1 MNPGLLQTFALS
13 RYPDRTAVVF
23 HDQRLS
29 FDELNVRSNKL
40 GNALLSLGLKKG
52 QKVAV
57 LMNNCLELVESLS
70 GIPKIGLAIV
80 PLNAR
85 QSGPEQAYI
94 LNDSEADALIVGE
107 NLFPVIE
114 PVLPAIPRLHQI
126 IVAGGGKGGLD
137 YHDLVD
143 QQSGTLPEIEV
154 KEDDIDRIHYTS
166 GTTGRP
172 KGVVGTYR
180 ITYDRL
186 VNTLLNLDQPILPTD
201 VNLNIGPLTHAAGL
215 MLSTYS
221 IRGASNVILDKF
233 DIELVFQTIEKEKV
247 TAVLFIPTM
256 MNMMLVHPKLRAY
269 DLSSLKRIWYGTA
282 PMAPEKL
289 KEAIQ
294 IFGNIFRQNYGL
306 TEAPQP
312 ITYLGPEDHII
323 EGTEKERRRLASAGK
338 PALGVAVKIVKD
350 DGLPIK
356 PGEIG
361 EITIQTNQL
370 MKEYWKNPG
379 ATAEAFR
386 GGWFHTGD
394 MATLDEDGF
403 IYIMDRKHD
412 MIISGGFNIYPR
424 EVEDA
429 IMTHPQVAEAAV
441 IGIPD
446 EVWGESVK
454 AFVVVKPGA
463 VLTEEDII
471 QCCKEHLASY
481 KKPKSVEFRA
491 DLPKTPM
498 EKCFARCSRN
508 PIGRVV
514 NEGCEGG

>member
-1 MNPGLLQTFALS
+1 MNPGLLQTFALN
-13 RYPDRTAVVF
+13 RYPDRTAVIF
-23 HDQRLS
+23 QNQQLTFR
-29 FDELNVRSNKL
+29 ELNARSNKL
-40 GNALLSLGLKKG
+40 GNGLLSLGLKKG

-57 LMNNCLELVESLS
+57 LMNNGLELVECLT
-70 GIPKIGLAIV
+70 GIPKIGLALV

-85 QSGPEQAYI
+85 QSGQEHAYI
-94 LNDSEADALIVGE
+94 LNDSETDALIVGA
-107 NLFPVIE
+107 NLLPVID
-114 PVLPAIPRLHQI
+114 PVLSVIPRLKQI
-126 IVAGGGKGGLD
+126 ILVGGGKGGLD
-137 YHDLVD
+137 YHDLMD
-143 QQSGTLPEIEV
+143 QQSETLPEIEV
-154 KEDDIDRIHYTS
+154 DENDIDRIHYTS
-166 GTTGRP
+166 GTTGKP
-172 KGVVGTYR
+172 KGVVGTFR
-180 ITYDRL
+180 ITYNRL

-215 MLSTYS
+215 MMSTYA
-221 IRGASNVILDKF
+221 IRGAANVILDKF
-233 DIELVFQTIEKEKV
+233 DIDQVLQTIEKEKV

-256 MNMMLVHPKLRAY
+256 MNMILMHPHLQGY

-289 KEAIQ
+289 REGIK

-323 EGTEKERRRLASAGK
+323 DGTEKEQRRLASAGK
-338 PALGVAVKIVKD
+338 PALGVAVKIVKED
-350 DGLPIK
+350 ETEIK

-370 MKEYWKNPG
+370 MKEYWKNPE

-394 MATLDEDGF
+394 MGTVDEDGF

-441 IGIPD
+441 IGVPD
-446 EVWGESVK
+446 DIWGESVK
-454 AFVVVKPGA
+454 AFVVTKPGA
-463 VLTEEDII
+463 ALAEKDII
-471 QCCKEHLASY
+471 EPCKKQLASY
-481 KKPKSVEFRA
+481 KKPKSVEFVP
-491 DLPKTPM
+491 DLPKNAYGKVLRKVLKEPFW
-498 EKCFARCSRN
+498 K
-508 PIGRVV
+508 GRERRV
-514 NEGCEGG
+514 

>member
-1 MNPGLLQTFALS
+1 MNPGLLQTFALN
-13 RYPDRTAVVF
+13 RYPDRTAIIF
-23 HDQRLS
+23 KDQRLT
-29 FDELNVRSNKL
+29 FRELNARSNKL

-70 GIPKIGLAIV
+70 AIPKVGLATV

-94 LNDSEADALIVGE
+94 LNDAEADALIVAE

-114 PVLPAIPRLHQI
+114 PVLPAVPRLQHI
-126 IVAGGGKGGLD
+126 IMVGVGRGGLN
-137 YHDLVD
+137 YKDLVD
-143 QQSGTLPEIEV
+143 QQSEILPEIEV
-154 KEDDIDRIHYTS
+154 EDDDIDRIHYTS
-166 GTTGRP
+166 GTTGKP
-172 KGVVGTYR
+172 KGVVGTFG

-186 VNTLLNLDQPILPTD
+186 VTNLLNLDQPIGPDD
-201 VNLNIGPLTHAAGL
+201 VNLNIGPLTHAAGF
-215 MLSTYS
+215 MMSIYS
-221 IRGASNVILDKF
+221 IRGAANVVLDKF
-233 DIELVFQTIEKEKV
+233 DIDQVLQTIEKEKV

-256 MNMMLVHPKLRAY
+256 MNMILMHPRLQAY

-289 KEAIQ
+289 KEGIRV
-294 IFGNIFRQNYGL
+294 FGNIFRQNYGL

-323 EGTEKERRRLASAGK
+323 EGTEKEKRRLASAGK
-338 PALGVAVKIVKD
+338 PALGVAVKIVKED
-350 DGLPIK
+350 DTEIK

-361 EITIQTNQL
+361 EITIQTRQL
-370 MKEYWKNPG
+370 MKAYWKNPE
-379 ATAEAFR
+379 ATTEAFR

-394 MATLDEDGF
+394 MATIDEDGY

-441 IGIPD
+441 IGVPD

-454 AFVVVKPGA
+454 AFVVTKPGA
-463 VLTEEDII
+463 RLAEEEII
-471 QCCKEHLASY
+471 QSCKKHLASY
-481 KKPKSVEFRA
+481 KKPKSVEFVP
-491 DLPKTPM
+491 DLPKNAYGKVLRKVLKEPYWQ
-498 EKCFARCSRN
+498 
-508 PIGRVV
+508 GRQRRV
-514 NEGCEGG
+514 

>member
-13 RYPDRTAVVF
+13 RYPDRTAIVF
-23 HDQRLS
+23 QDQKLTFR
-29 FDELNVRSNKL
+29 ELNARSNKL
-40 GNALLSLGLKKG
+40 GNALFSLGLKKG

-57 LMNNCLELVESLS
+57 LMNNCLELVESLT

-85 QSGPEQAYI
+85 QSGQEQAYI
-94 LNDSEADALIVGE
+94 LNDAEADALIVGA
-107 NLFPVIE
+107 NLFPVID
-114 PVLPAIPRLHQI
+114 PILPSVPRLKQI
-126 IVAGGGKGGLD
+126 LVVGGRKGGLN
-137 YHDLVD
+137 YKDLVEN
-143 QQSGTLPEIEV
+143 QPETLPEIEV
-154 KEDDIDRIHYTS
+154 REDDIDRIHYTS
-166 GTTGRP
+166 GTTGKP

-180 ITYDRL
+180 TTYDRL
-186 VNTLLNLDQPILPTD
+186 VNTLLNLDQPILPSD

-215 MLSTYS
+215 MMSTYS
-221 IRGASNVILDKF
+221 IRGAVNVVLDKF
-233 DIELVFQTIEKEKV
+233 DIELVLQTIEKEKV

-256 MNMMLVHPKLRAY
+256 MNMILMHPKLHAY

-289 KEAIQ
+289 KEAIK

-323 EGTEKERRRLASAGK
+323 DGTEKEQRRLASAGK
-338 PALGVAVKIVKD
+338 PALGVSLKIVKED
-350 DGLPIK
+350 DSGIK
-356 PGEIG
+356 PGEVG
-361 EITIQTNQL
+361 EILIQTNQL
-370 MKEYWKNPG
+370 MKEYWKNPE

-394 MATLDEDGF
+394 MGTIDEDGF

-441 IGIPD
+441 IGVPD

-463 VLTEEDII
+463 RLAEEEII
-471 QCCKEHLASY
+471 QSCKEHLASY
-481 KKPKSVEFRA
+481 KKPKSVEFVP
-491 DLPKTPM
+491 DLPKNAYGKVLRKVLKEPYWQ
-498 EKCFARCSRN
+498 
-508 PIGRVV
+508 GRERRV
-514 NEGCEGG
+514 

>member
-1 MNPGLLQTFALS
+1 MNPGLLQTFALI
-13 RYPDRTAVVF
+13 RYPDRTAIIF
-23 HDQRLS
+23 QDQRLT
-29 FDELNVRSNKL
+29 FRELNARSNQL
-40 GNALLSLGLKKG
+40 GNALLSLGLKTG

-57 LMNNCLELVESLS
+57 LMNNCVELVESLS
-70 GIPKIGLAIV
+70 GIPKSGLALV

-85 QSGPEQAYI
+85 QSGQEQAYI
-94 LNDSEADALIVGE
+94 LNDSEAEALIVGE
-107 NLFPVIE
+107 NLFPVID
-114 PVLPAIPRLHQI
+114 PILTAVPRLKH
-126 IVAGGGKGGLD
+126 IVIVGGDRRGGLN
-137 YHDLVD
+137 YQDLVGK
-143 QQSGTLPEIEV
+143 QPETEPKVEID
-154 KEDDIDRIHYTS
+154 EDDIDRIHYTS
-166 GTTGRP
+166 GTTGKP
-172 KGVVGTYR
+172 KGVVVTYR
-180 ITYDRL
+180 ITYNHL
-186 VNTLLNLDQPILPTD
+186 VNTLLNLDQPISPTD

-215 MLSTYS
+215 MMSTYC
-221 IRGASNVILDKF
+221 IRGAANVVLDKF
-233 DIELVFQTIEKEKV
+233 DIDLVFQTIEKEKV

-256 MNMMLVHPKLRAY
+256 MNMILAHPKLHTY

-282 PMAPEKL
+282 PMSPEKL

-338 PALGVAVKIVKD
+338 PALGVAVRIVKED
-350 DGLPIK
+350 DVEIK

-361 EITIQTNQL
+361 EIVIQTNQL
-370 MKEYWKNPG
+370 MKEYWKNPQ

-394 MATLDEDGF
+394 MGTIDEDGF

-441 IGIPD
+441 VGVPD
-446 EVWGESVK
+446 EIWGESVK

-463 VLTEEDII
+463 ALTEEHII

-481 KKPKSVEFRA
+481 KKPKSVEFRP
-491 DLPKTPM
+491 DLPKNAYGKVLRKVLKEPYWQGHT
-498 EKCFARCSRN
+498 R
-508 PIGRVV
+508 RV
-514 NEGCEGG
+514 

>member
-1 MNPGLLQTFALS
+1 MNPGLLQSFALS

-23 HDQRLS
+23 QDQKLTFRG
-29 FDELNVRSNKL
+29 LNARSNKL

-85 QSGPEQAYI
+85 QSGQEQAYI
-94 LNDSEADALIVGE
+94 LNDSETDAIIVGA
-107 NLFPVIE
+107 NLFPVID
-114 PVLPAIPRLHQI
+114 PILPSVPRLKQI
-126 IVAGGGKGGLD
+126 IMVGAEDGGLN
-137 YHDLVD
+137 YKDLVD
-143 QQSGTLPEIEV
+143 NQSETLPEIEV

-166 GTTGRP
+166 GTTGKP
-172 KGVVGTYR
+172 KGVVGTFR

-186 VNTLLNLDQPILPTD
+186 VNTLLNLDQPILPSD

-215 MLSTYS
+215 MMSTYS
-221 IRGASNVILDKF
+221 IRGAVNVVLDKF
-233 DIELVFQTIEKEKV
+233 DIELVLQTIEKEKV

-256 MNMMLVHPKLRAY
+256 MNMILMHPKLHNY

-289 KEAIQ
+289 KEAIK

-306 TEAPQP
+306 TEASQP

-323 EGTEKERRRLASAGK
+323 DGTDKEQRRLASAGK
-338 PALGVAVKIVKD
+338 PALGVSVKIVKED
-350 DGLPIK
+350 DSGIK
-356 PGEIG
+356 PGEVG
-361 EITIQTNQL
+361 EILIQTNQL
-370 MKEYWKNPG
+370 MKEYWKNPQ

-394 MATLDEDGF
+394 MGTIDEDGF

-429 IMTHPQVAEAAV
+429 IMTNPQVAEAAV
-441 IGIPD
+441 IGVPD
-446 EVWGESVK
+446 EVWGESVR
-454 AFVVVKPGA
+454 AFVVAKPGA
-463 VLTEEDII
+463 ALSEEDII
-471 QCCKEHLASY
+471 ESCKKQLASY
-481 KKPKSVEFRA
+481 KKPKSVEFVL
-491 DLPKTPM
+491 DLPKNAYGKVLRKVLKEP
-498 EKCFARCSRN
+498 FWQ
-508 PIGRVV
+508 GRERRV
-514 NEGCEGG
+514 

>member
-13 RYPDRTAVVF
+13 RYPDRTAIVF
-23 HDQRLS
+23 QDQRLT
-29 FDELNVRSNKL
+29 FRELNVRSNKL
-40 GNALLSLGLKKG
+40 GNALLSIGLKKG

-57 LMNNCLELVESLS
+57 LMNNCLELVESLT
-70 GIPKIGLAIV
+70 GIPKAGLAIV

-85 QSGPEQAYI
+85 QSGQEHAYI
-94 LNDSEADALIVGE
+94 LNDAEADALIVGA
-107 NLFPVIE
+107 NLFPVID
-114 PVLPAIPRLHQI
+114 PVLSTVPRLRQ
-126 IVAGGGKGGLD
+126 VVLVGGEKGGLE
-137 YHDLVD
+137 YHDLVNR
-143 QQSGTLPEIEV
+143 QPGTLPEIEV
-154 KEDDIDRIHYTS
+154 DEDDIDRIHYTS
-166 GTTGRP
+166 GTTGKP
-172 KGVVGTYR
+172 KGVVVTFQ

-186 VNTLLNLDQPILPTD
+186 VNTLLNLDQPILPSD

-215 MLSTYS
+215 MMSTYS
-221 IRGASNVILDKF
+221 IRGAANVVLDKF

-256 MNMMLVHPKLRAY
+256 MNMILMHPKLHTY

-289 KEAIQ
+289 REGIK

-323 EGTEKERRRLASAGK
+323 DGTEKEQRRLASAGK
-338 PALGVAVKIVKD
+338 PALGVSLKIVKED
-350 DGLPIK
+350 DSGIK
-356 PGEIG
+356 PGEVG
-361 EITIQTNQL
+361 EILIQTNQL
-370 MKEYWKNPG
+370 MKEYWKNPE

-441 IGIPD
+441 IGVPD
-446 EVWGESVK
+446 DIWGESVK
-454 AFVVVKPGA
+454 AFVVAKPGGA
-463 VLTEEDII
+463 LSEEDII
-471 QCCKEHLASY
+471 ESCKKELASY
-481 KKPKSVEFRA
+481 KKPKSVAFVSE
-491 DLPKTPM
+491 LPKNAYGKVLRKVLKEPFW
-498 EKCFARCSRN
+498 K
-508 PIGRVV
+508 GRERRV
-514 NEGCEGG
+514 

>member
-1 MNPGLLQTFALS
+1 MNPGLLQTFALN
-13 RYPDRTAVVF
+13 RYPDRTAIVF
-23 HDQRLS
+23 QDKRLT
-29 FDELNVRSNKL
+29 FRELNVRSNKL
-40 GNALLSLGLKKG
+40 GNVLLSLGLKKG

-57 LMNNCLELVESLS
+57 LMNNGLELVESLT
-70 GIPKIGLAIV
+70 GIPKAGLAIV

-85 QSGPEQAYI
+85 QSGQEQAYI
-94 LNDSEADALIVGE
+94 LNDADADALIVGA
-107 NLFPVIE
+107 NLFPVID
-114 PVLPAIPRLHQI
+114 PVLSTVPRLRQI
-126 IVAGGGKGGLD
+126 VLVGGEKGGLE

-143 QQSGTLPEIEV
+143 RQPETLPEIEV
-154 KEDDIDRIHYTS
+154 DEEDIDRIHYTS
-166 GTTGRP
+166 GTTGKP
-172 KGVVGTYR
+172 KGVVGTFR

-186 VNTLLNLDQPILPTD
+186 VNTLLNLDQPILPSD

-215 MLSTYS
+215 MMSTYS
-221 IRGASNVILDKF
+221 IRGAANVVLDKF
-233 DIELVFQTIEKEKV
+233 DIDLVLQTIEKEKV

-256 MNMMLVHPKLRAY
+256 MNMILMHPKLHAY

-289 KEAIQ
+289 KEGIK

-323 EGTEKERRRLASAGK
+323 DGTEKEQRRLASAGK
-338 PALGVAVKIVKD
+338 PALGVSLKIVKED
-350 DGLPIK
+350 DSGIK
-356 PGEIG
+356 PGEVG
-361 EITIQTNQL
+361 EILIQTNQL
-370 MKEYWKNPG
+370 MKEYWKNPE

-403 IYIMDRKHD
+403 IYIMDRKND

-441 IGIPD
+441 IGVPD
-446 EVWGESVK
+446 DIWGESVK
-454 AFVVVKPGA
+454 AFVVTKPGA
-463 VLTEEDII
+463 TLSEEDII
-471 QCCKEHLASY
+471 ESCKKHLASY
-481 KKPKSVEFRA
+481 KKPKSVEFVP
-491 DLPKTPM
+491 DLSKNAYGKVLRKVLKEPFWK
-498 EKCFARCSRN
+498 
-508 PIGRVV
+508 GRERRV
-514 NEGCEGG
+514 

>member
-1 MNPGLLQTFALS
+1 M
-13 RYPDRTAVVF
+13 
-23 HDQRLS
+23 
-29 FDELNVRSNKL
+29 
-40 GNALLSLGLKKG
+40 
-52 QKVAV
+52 
-57 LMNNCLELVESLS
+57 
-70 GIPKIGLAIV
+70 
-80 PLNAR
+80 
-85 QSGPEQAYI
+85 
-94 LNDSEADALIVGE
+94 
-107 NLFPVIE
+107 
-114 PVLPAIPRLHQI
+114 
-126 IVAGGGKGGLD
+126 
-137 YHDLVD
+137 
-143 QQSGTLPEIEV
+143 
-154 KEDDIDRIHYTS
+154 
-166 GTTGRP
+166 
-172 KGVVGTYR
+172 
-180 ITYDRL
+180 
-186 VNTLLNLDQPILPTD
+186 
-201 VNLNIGPLTHAAGL
+201 
-215 MLSTYS
+215 STYA
-221 IRGASNVILDKF
+221 IRGATNVVLDKF
-233 DIELVFQTIEKEKV
+233 DIELVLQTIEKEKV

-256 MNMMLVHPKLRAY
+256 MNMILMHPKLQAY
-269 DLSSLKRIWYGTA
+269 DLGSLKRIWYGTA

-289 KEAIQ
+289 KEAIK

-323 EGTEKERRRLASAGK
+323 GGTERERRRLASAGK

-350 DGLPIK
+350 DGLAIK

-370 MKEYWKNPG
+370 MKEYWKNPE

-394 MATLDEDGF
+394 MATIDEDGF
-403 IYIMDRKHD
+403 IYIMDRKND

-463 VLTEEDII
+463 VLTEEEII
-471 QCCKEHLASY
+471 QSCKEHLASY

-491 DLPKTPM
+491 
-498 EKCFARCSRN
+498 
-508 PIGRVV
+508 
-514 NEGCEGG
+514 

>member
-13 RYPDRTAVVF
+13 RYPDRTAIVF
-23 HDQRLS
+23 QDQRLT
-29 FDELNVRSNKL
+29 FRELHARANKL

-57 LMNNCLELVESLS
+57 LMNNSLELVESLT
-70 GIPKIGLAIV
+70 GIPKTGLAIV

-85 QSGPEQAYI
+85 QSGQEQAYI
-94 LNDSEADALIVGE
+94 LNDAEADALIVGA
-107 NLFPVIE
+107 NLFPVID
-114 PVLPAIPRLHQI
+114 PVLSTIPRLRQ
-126 IVAGGGKGGLD
+126 VVLVGGEKGGLE

-143 QQSGTLPEIEV
+143 RQPETLPEIEV
-154 KEDDIDRIHYTS
+154 DEDDIDRIHYTS
-166 GTTGRP
+166 GTTGKP
-172 KGVVGTYR
+172 KGVVGTFR

-186 VNTLLNLDQPILPTD
+186 VNTLLNLDQPILPND

-215 MLSTYS
+215 MMSTYS
-221 IRGASNVILDKF
+221 IRGAANVVLDKF
-233 DIELVFQTIEKEKV
+233 DIDLVLQTIEKEKV

-256 MNMMLVHPKLRAY
+256 MNMILMHPKLHAY

-289 KEAIQ
+289 KEGIK

-323 EGTEKERRRLASAGK
+323 DGTEKEQRRLASAGK
-338 PALGVAVKIVKD
+338 PALGVSLKIVKED
-350 DGLPIK
+350 DSEIK
-356 PGEIG
+356 SGEVGEIL
-361 EITIQTNQL
+361 IQTNQL
-370 MKEYWKNPG
+370 MKEYWKNPE

-441 IGIPD
+441 IGVPD

-463 VLTEEDII
+463 AITEEDII

-481 KKPKSVEFRA
+481 KKPKSVEFRP
-491 DLPKTPM
+491 DLPKNAYGKVLRKELKEP
-498 EKCFARCSRN
+498 FWQ
-508 PIGRVV
+508 GRERRV
-514 NEGCEGG
+514 